1 MTQEDKELLLRD
13 LSARLPYGLYTTV
26 RDPEEN
32 DDFQSFEVLGIKED
46 LVWVKNIMIGVDHFD
61 TIEVVKPYLRP
72 MSSMTEE
79 EMQDAREKFFEGSDH
94 YDIDDIGEIYADTG
108 QPYTSI
114 YTLSFVRLFG
124 YVDWLNAH
132 HFDYRGLIGKGLA
145 IEVTKENNPYES

>member
-1 MTQEDKELLLRD
+1 MEKKEKELLLRD
-13 LSARLPYGLYTTV
+13 LSARLPYNVYIYFKTKYRCNAITDMLDGAIYTYIETHLLE
-26 RDPEEN
+26 DDGEN
-32 DDFQSFEVLGIKED
+32 EIDI
-46 LVWVKNIMIGVDHFD
+46 I
-61 TIEVVKPYLRP
+61 KPYLRP

-145 IEVTKENNPYES
+145 IEITKENNPYES